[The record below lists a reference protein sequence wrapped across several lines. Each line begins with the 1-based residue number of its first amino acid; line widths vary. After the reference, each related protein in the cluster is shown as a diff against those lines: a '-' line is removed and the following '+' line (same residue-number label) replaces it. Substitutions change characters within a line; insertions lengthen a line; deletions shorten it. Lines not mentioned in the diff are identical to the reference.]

1 VTDGTPPPEA
11 RGERS
16 RNWAG
21 RIGQVLGGLLVLA
34 LAVSAVA
41 VWWLDRSI
49 DRVDVEGL
57 GELPTGGS
65 EDDGEASEISEV
77 EASALTFLVLGSD
90 SREDLTPEQRR
101 EFRTGD
107 FDGTRTEVIS
117 LVRLAPEAEEVRI
130 LNIPRDSRVERCD
143 GTVGKINAAYEIG
156 EESEIGGATCTVE
169 TVSRL
174 TNVIIDHVVVVD
186 FEGFVDIVDGLGGVT
201 MELDEP
207 IQDPGS
213 HLDLPAGCVELDGV
227 DALAFARARQVDDDF
242 GRIARQQRLVNEIRN
257 DLASVGVLEDL
268 PQLLRV
274 ADAVA
279 SAVELDSS
287 LDLGTIQGLVRAH
300 RSTIAGDLDGRA
312 APGEVV
318 MLDGVSYVELDEQR
332 LSELAS
338 WLRTGTDPAQLVAE
352 PAEEDGTE
360 AAGSDDDGVRAAGAD
375 GTVGVDE
382 PGTRPRTLSGEL
394 PAGLGGGTGAESC

>member
-1 VTDGTPPPEA
+1 VTDGTPPAEP
-11 RGERS
+11 RGES
-16 RNWAG
+16 GRNWAG
-21 RIGQVLGGLLVLA
+21 RVGQVLGGLLVLA

-57 GELPTGGS
+57 GELPTGGT
-65 EDDGEASEISEV
+65 EDGGDEFEIAEA

-90 SREDLTPEQRR
+90 SREDLTAEQRR

-130 LNIPRDSRVERCD
+130 LNVPRDSRVERCD

-156 EESEIGGATCTVE
+156 EASGIGGATCTVE

-201 MELDEP
+201 MQLDEP
-207 IQDPGS
+207 IQDRGS

-242 GRIARQQRLVNEIRN
+242 GRIARQQRLVNEIRD

-300 RSTIAGDLDGRA
+300 RSTIRGDLDGRA
-312 APGEVV
+312 VPGEVV
-318 MLDGVSYVELDEQR
+318 TLDGVSYVELDEQR

-338 WLRTGTDPAQLVAE
+338 WLRSGTDPAQQVDD
-352 PAEEDGTE
+352 PAEGDEVEATGTDEDE
-360 AAGSDDDGVRAAGAD
+360 VQAAGSNEAA
-375 GTVGVDE
+375 GVDE
-382 PGTRPRTLSGEL
+382 PGSQPRTLSGQL
-394 PAGLGGGTGAESC
+394 PAGLGGSSGAESC